1 MLSIPDQR
9 KNINSNECCF
19 AFETEICGSDGDF
32 LNYVSGMQ
40 LKTTV
45 EFINFPCNNLV
56 NLVYNLKYCNSP
68 NLDIFVCLSV

>member
-1 MLSIPDQR
+1 MLSIPDHR

-45 EFINFPCNNLV
+45 EFINFPCNNFV
-56 NLVYNLKYCNSP
+56 FHICYFVFVYLCIC
-68 NLDIFVCLSV
+68 IFGEFGI